1 MLSTVFD
8 KTTAKTGRDR
18 LDASGARGY
27 GFGRVPGVDSNKP
40 QGSYDGCRVTAEYNS
55 GGDVTVTDFIA
66 AMVAHGQR
74 LSSVVAV
81 IGLLAIGLAG
91 CETAG
96 SLFGGGP
103 STSNETAPSVAAKPS
118 PLAKVAFSPVIGP
131 PDGLGKQMVSN
142 FSEFG
147 DRNRF
152 TVIPDSRQA
161 DYTLR
166 GYVVASREKAG
177 TKVSYIWDV
186 ADNTGKRVNRISGEV
201 MAPGQPNAK
210 EPWVNVTPEL
220 SRSIAESTSST
231 LGTWLPAQS
240 ATPVAAKPATPSS
253 TPVAGAGA
261 GTVAPPAAPVAV
273 VPASTNTTTAALPRN
288 DDVAAVVPLVTGA
301 PGDGNATLASA
312 LQRELSRQ
320 GIALV
325 DKPGSSYRVEGKVVM
340 GQTADGKQPIQIDWR
355 VKDPQG
361 KSLGTVSQKN
371 EIPPGSLD
379 GPWGKVADAAAA
391 AAAQGIIKLLPQVK
405 STN

>member
-1 MLSTVFD
+1 M
-8 KTTAKTGRDR
+8 
-18 LDASGARGY
+18 
-27 GFGRVPGVDSNKP
+27 
-40 QGSYDGCRVTAEYNS
+40 
-55 GGDVTVTDFIA
+55 TDFIA
-66 AMVAHGQR
+66 AMVASR
-74 LSSVVAV
+74 SIKFCAAAV
-81 IGLLAIGLAG
+81 IGLLATGLTG

-96 SLFGGGP
+96 NLFGGGP
-103 STSNETAPSVAAKPS
+103 SASNDVPPPVAAQPS

-131 PDGLGKQMVSN
+131 PDGLGKQMITH

-147 DRNRF
+147 DKNRYS
-152 TVIPDSRQA
+152 VIPDSRQA

-186 ADNTGKRVNRISGEV
+186 ADNSGKRVNRISGEV

-210 EPWVNVTPEL
+210 DPWANVTPAL
-220 SRSIAESTSST
+220 TKSIAESTAAT
-231 LGTWLPAQS
+231 LGTWLPAQTG
-240 ATPVAAKPATPSS
+240 AAVAAKPVATGG

-261 GTVAPPAAPVAV
+261 GAVVPTAAPAVASVAV
-273 VPASTNTTTAALPRN
+273 IPASTNTTTAALPRA
-288 DDVAAVVPLVTGA
+288 DDVAAVVPLVSGA

-325 DKPGSSYRVEGKVVM
+325 DKPGSSYRIEGKVIM

-361 KSLGTVSQKN
+361 KALGTVSQKN

-391 AAAQGIIKLLPQVK
+391 AAAQGIIKLLPQAK